1 MSVDWDGVTE
11 TVATG
16 TTPTVTVAVPD
27 WPSLLA
33 VMVTLPLASA
43 VTSPVAETVAI
54 ALSLLDQP
62 MMRPDR
68 GFPLASTGVAV
79 SVMVWFTTIVAV
91 AGVTV
96 TAATGTW
103 RTCTT
108 ADPCFPSTVATMT
121 AFPGAR
127 PVTRPDDETLASDG
141 DPVDQKI
148 VRPVSGCP
156 DTLRGVATS
165 CTELPTTTLADAG
178 ETSTAATGS
187 GATVTTAVPV
197 APALV
202 AVIVAV
208 PAEIPVTRPLDD
220 TVATCVLLDENETD
234 CPVST

>member
-1 MSVDWDGVTE
+1 VT
-11 TVATG
+11 A
-16 TTPTVTVAVPD
+16 AVPD

-33 VMVTLPLASA
+33 VMVTLPAA
-43 VTSPVAETVAI
+43 MPVTSPVAETVAI

-62 MMRPDR
+62 TMRPDK
-68 GFPLASTGVAV
+68 GFPLASTSVAV
-79 SVMVWFTTIVAV
+79 SATVWFTVIVAV

-103 RTCTT
+103 RTSTT
-108 ADPCFPSTVATMT
+108 ADPCFPSTVATIT

-127 PVTRPDDETLASDG
+127 PVTRPDAETLASDG
-141 DPVDQKI
+141 VPLDQKI

-165 CTELPTTTLADAG
+165 WTEDPTTILGDAG
-178 ETSTAATGS
+178 VTSTAATGS
-187 GATVTTAVPV
+187 GAIVTSAVPD
-197 APALV
+197 AASLV

-208 PAEIPVTRPLDD
+208 PVEIPVTRPLAD
-220 TVATCVLLDENETD
+220 TVATWVLLDENEMD